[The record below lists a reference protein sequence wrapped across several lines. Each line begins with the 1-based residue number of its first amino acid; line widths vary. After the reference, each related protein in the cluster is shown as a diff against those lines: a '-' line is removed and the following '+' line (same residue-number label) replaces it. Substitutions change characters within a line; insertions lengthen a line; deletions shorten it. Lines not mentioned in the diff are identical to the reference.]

1 MVAFKIYD
9 KKKKKFVGQ
18 HASAKVWRARYDLGI
33 WNYSVNVDKLGEM
46 YKIMKRNDKHLELYV
61 KNYGRFK
68 PVSKE
73 VIDNVV
79 KEYKKKEPERKET
92 RRRWKNEME
101 KEKSLTRRVGRRL
114 RMLPFYPRRLTR
126 RVRSWFKTSKTKK
139 K

>member
-9 KKKKKFVGQ
+9 KKKKKYVQQF
-18 HASAKVWRARYDLGI
+18 ASHKVWEERYNLGI
-33 WNYSVNVDKLGEM
+33 WNNGVNVDKLGEM
-46 YKIMKRNDKHLELYV
+46 YKIMKHNDKHLELYV
-61 KNYGRFK
+61 KIYGDFK
-68 PVSKE
+68 PASKK

-92 RRRWKNEME
+92 RRRWKKEME
-101 KEKSLTRRVGRRL
+101 KKKSLTRRVGRRL

>member
-9 KKKKKFVGQ
+9 KKKKKFVQ
-18 HASAKVWRARYDLGI
+18 QWASAKVWRARYDLGI
-33 WNYSVNVDKLGEM
+33 WNNGVSDDKLGEM

-61 KNYGRFK
+61 KIYGRFK

-92 RRRWKNEME
+92 RRIWKNEM
-101 KEKSLTRRVGRRL
+101 KKGNSLTRRIRN
-114 RMLPFYPRRLTR
+114 
-126 RVRSWFKTSKTKK
+126 WFKTSKTKK
-139 K
+139 RNPKTSKTKKK

>member
-9 KKKKKFVGQ
+9 KKKKKFVQQ
-18 HASAKVWRARYDLGI
+18 HASAKVWKERYNIGI
-33 WNYSVNVDKLGEM
+33 WNNDVSDYKLGEM

-61 KNYGRFK
+61 KIHGRFK

-92 RRRWKNEME
+92 RRIWKNVM
-101 KEKSLTRRVGRRL
+101 KKGNSLTRRVGRRL
-114 RMLPFYPRRLTR
+114 RMFPFYPRRLTR